1 LGITAADVAGGLARA
16 NVLEGAGRV
25 DDAHRAL
32 LTVVRSD
39 LHDADQIAAI
49 PVAPAN
55 HQPVYVRDLARV
67 ELGIVEDYV
76 RTSSENGPAVLVG
89 VSRQAS
95 GNTVEISRQIH
106 ALIGQFRARYPDVEF
121 SFSYDQAGLV
131 TESFNSVRDA
141 IALGLA
147 LAVVVVFLFTW
158 SVLNALVA
166 AVVVPATIAITFAVM
181 RAAGMT
187 FNLMTLGG
195 LAAGIGLFIDDA
207 IVMIEAIHRAHAR
220 GESGEASVADAL
232 KELTRPLIA
241 STATVIVVF
250 APLIFVSGVTG
261 VFFRALAL
269 TLGGGLFIS
278 LILAIYFTPA
288 LELIVEVMRPPARA
302 PGRAFALLTRLYVL
316 SLRPFVRAPVLAPMA
331 AALALGITFVLYR
344 TIGSDYLPA
353 LDEGGFILDYVAPA
367 QSTLEDTQALVGK
380 IEGVLKT
387 TPEVAAFSRR
397 TGAQLGFFL
406 TESDRGDISVR
417 LKSDRRRD
425 IYAVM
430 DSVRQRIAARLPKV
444 EIEFSQV
451 LQDLIGDLSGT
462 PEPVEVKVF
471 GADQRAIET
480 VAEAIAG
487 RLRGL
492 PNLVDV
498 KSGLVLSNPEEDVVV
513 DQAAAARYGLNAS
526 DVLATL

>member
-1 LGITAADVAGGLARA
+1 VFPEIQFNRAMILADAGNLPAEQMLIAVTRPIEAAAYGVSGVKLVRSTTTRGASEIDVSFAENSDAAATFQLLNGAVGEIRASLPANTSVDSRLLTSGSFPIVDLSLSSRIRGPAELTDIAQYDLAPSLHRIDGVYRVELVGGKQREYVVRLDPARMLQLGITAADVAGGLARA

-278 LILAIYFTPA
+278 LI
-288 LELIVEVMRPPARA
+288 
-302 PGRAFALLTRLYVL
+302 
-316 SLRPFVRAPVLAPMA
+316 
-331 AALALGITFVLYR
+331 
-344 TIGSDYLPA
+344 
-353 LDEGGFILDYVAPA
+353 
-367 QSTLEDTQALVGK
+367 
-380 IEGVLKT
+380 
-387 TPEVAAFSRR
+387 
-397 TGAQLGFFL
+397 
-406 TESDRGDISVR
+406 
-417 LKSDRRRD
+417 
-425 IYAVM
+425 
-430 DSVRQRIAARLPKV
+430 
-444 EIEFSQV
+444 
-451 LQDLIGDLSGT
+451 
-462 PEPVEVKVF
+462 
-471 GADQRAIET
+471 
-480 VAEAIAG
+480 
-487 RLRGL
+487 
-492 PNLVDV
+492 
-498 KSGLVLSNPEEDVVV
+498 
-513 DQAAAARYGLNAS
+513 
-526 DVLATL
+526 